1 MTNKNAFISFTVGPQ
16 HHTTHVMALD
26 WPAGSYGIPRAV
38 DGCPRSLTTS
48 WKTGVLFQDCEN
60 TNPQTSRSPSYH
72 LAGFVT
78 KDVQR
83 EFCIKVD
90 TFNGA
95 NRPPWPVGQYCVYQ
109 GEAGC
114 PVGLDSGWVVWD
126 DERNDN
132 GTNRN
137 RRNGTLPKGRYSLQT
152 KIFFCC
158 STKGDKRTA
167 IDLPLVSPFYLIAYA
182 SSSCQR
188 VRGATATREFIYYE
202 TEYYT
207 LSTKNDYGGAH
218 PYRVT
223 RSRYGHTIYYC
234 YYKPNYCSPLTP
246 VNNSHVYPAR
256 CARAQSNAFRDTC
269 YIRCNP
275 GFVPRDG
282 GTHSTQ
288 CGEDGTWSEPI
299 HVTCLYKPSLTLI
312 SQSSAKREN
321 KTTAFSQSSTH
332 AMTSTVVT
340 ATISSSDTTTPSY
353 RISPSVP
360 MVMPNQLTNGIGR
373 LRSVY
378 SRGRL
383 VAGAISAGVVCVG
396 VIAVFVWRFRRRR
409 SQTLKEGAINPS
421 KNQNGILLKENIPNR
436 GPQRKINSDERLN
449 SLNSWPHR
457 SRSPTESLFSEHNP
471 LYVSITLNPQPSES
485 DSNQR
490 LAAEKYYRSRL
501 GTM

>member
-234 YYKPNYCSPLTP
+234 YYK
-246 VNNSHVYPAR
+246 H
-256 CARAQSNAFRDTC
+256 
-269 YIRCNP
+269 
-275 GFVPRDG
+275 
-282 GTHSTQ
+282 
-288 CGEDGTWSEPI
+288 
-299 HVTCLYKPSLTLI
+299 KPSLTLI

-409 SQTLKEGAINPS
+409 SQTLKEGAINPRMFIGVLS
-421 KNQNGILLKENIPNR
+421 IYSLDEKLLHTRKSSQNILYE
-436 GPQRKINSDERLN
+436 
-449 SLNSWPHR
+449 
-457 SRSPTESLFSEHNP
+457 
-471 LYVSITLNPQPSES
+471 SITLNPQPSES